1 MISLLGHLL
10 FFTMLITSS
19 ASIVI
24 KGRIK
29 LYSFFLSCLLP
40 FLSFILLIIGFV
52 KSDFGLR
59 NVFLNSSTELPL
71 IYRIA
76 ASFASH
82 EGSILL
88 WDSLLGLVS
97 LTYIYCAKITKEAK
111 EFGIVVFAFIQVLF
125 VSFIIFTSNPFDAF
139 SFVPSEGLGLNPM
152 LQDVALSIH
161 PPILYLGNICYAAIF
176 TSALILLYRPEET
189 KNILL
194 LTKRFSACALML
206 LTIGVGLGS
215 WWAYRELGWGGY
227 WFFDPVE
234 NISVLPW
241 LSGIALHHFLI
252 IFEQRG
258 KFLKWIIILSIL
270 SFLLILYGTFIVRSG
285 IISSV
290 HSFAFS
296 PERGLFIFLICIAL
310 TVLSFAWFFLNQ
322 KNVNSLRVP
331 EKNKELLVLL
341 GNIFWLIAL
350 GVSVVA
356 LIYPIYCAL
365 VLEIDV
371 VIDPRYFYTVFI
383 PIFIPII
390 FLAAITPHID
400 KKLMIKRIVVFIL
413 SVLGIIFICLKI
425 ELGLVSAAICFV
437 SIFLMLHMIEYIFV
451 ESGYFSNHISAK
463 KYALFLGHF
472 GFGSLA
478 LAVTLNCVLSR
489 EVEFTG
495 KIGDERSGQDLS
507 IKLEDIKFSE
517 GVNYYR
523 QIAVFRIE
531 DKNNNVVILKPEN
544 RLYKIEKSLSQ
555 EVDIFS
561 FIFHDLYAVLS
572 QIDKNTIHAKI
583 YYQPMISF
591 IWLSILIIALGFSI
605 SMLALDKRHAKF

>member
-1 MISLLGHLL
+1 MISLFGHLL

-111 EFGIVVFAFIQVLF
+111 EFGIVIFAFIQVLF

-161 PPILYLGNICYAAIF
+161 PPILYLGNICYAVIF

-194 LTKRFSACALML
+194 LTRRFSACALML

-234 NISVLPW
+234 NISV
-241 LSGIALHHFLI
+241 F
-252 IFEQRG
+252 QR
-258 KFLKWIIILSIL
+258 
-270 SFLLILYGTFIVRSG
+270 
-285 IISSV
+285 
-290 HSFAFS
+290 
-296 PERGLFIFLICIAL
+296 
-310 TVLSFAWFFLNQ
+310 LN
-322 KNVNSLRVP
+322 
-331 EKNKELLVLL
+331 
-341 GNIFWLIAL
+341 
-350 GVSVVA
+350 
-356 LIYPIYCAL
+356 
-365 VLEIDV
+365 
-371 VIDPRYFYTVFI
+371 
-383 PIFIPII
+383 
-390 FLAAITPHID
+390 
-400 KKLMIKRIVVFIL
+400 
-413 SVLGIIFICLKI
+413 
-425 ELGLVSAAICFV
+425 
-437 SIFLMLHMIEYIFV
+437 
-451 ESGYFSNHISAK
+451 
-463 KYALFLGHF
+463 
-472 GFGSLA
+472 
-478 LAVTLNCVLSR
+478 
-489 EVEFTG
+489 
-495 KIGDERSGQDLS
+495 
-507 IKLEDIKFSE
+507 
-517 GVNYYR
+517 
-523 QIAVFRIE
+523 
-531 DKNNNVVILKPEN
+531 
-544 RLYKIEKSLSQ
+544 
-555 EVDIFS
+555 
-561 FIFHDLYAVLS
+561 
-572 QIDKNTIHAKI
+572 
-583 YYQPMISF
+583 
-591 IWLSILIIALGFSI
+591 
-605 SMLALDKRHAKF
+605 